1 MITLWG
7 HGNCAGIPRLSSYD
21 EAMTHYKNVVP
32 IRGRKEEVKPLGRN
46 RRFTWYRIVEQTIAN
61 QGENSEY
68 KVYTCQLYGQ
78 DVVSYFPNGDIKL
91 SVTSWNNITLGAFM
105 NFVLGGVGNI
115 VSESGKWF
123 FQNNRKQLFRFN
135 NNMVLRKGEDG
146 LFTPTEVVADR
157 VHKINRKA
165 INALRKKYKV
175 VIDYGKTML
184 ALDHKI
190 GKLDQLQLRKN
201 GITSNR
207 FVPYHN
213 WESKDSYS
221 SRAKWFELA
230 NKQIESGDLELLYD
244 LAQYVAMAS
253 GRYSYR
259 DDTYSCEPEWYVNYL
274 DDMIKHQYA
283 EEVFTVEELPIG
295 QASADRNK
303 RYVTVR
309 KIY

>member
-7 HGNCAGIPRLSSYD
+7 HGNCAGIPRLSSYT
-21 EAMTHYKNVVP
+21 EAMTHYNTVVP
-32 IRGRKEEVKPLGRN
+32 IRGRKEEVKPLGKN

-146 LFTPTEVVADR
+146 LFMPTEIVADR

-184 ALDHKI
+184 AIDNNTSKI
-190 GKLDQLQLRKN
+190 DQLALRKH
-201 GITSNR
+201 GISSNR

-221 SRAKWFELA
+221 SRARWFELA
-230 NKQIESGDLELLYD
+230 NEQIESGDLELLYD
-244 LAQYVAMAS
+244 LAQYVAIAS

-259 DDTYSCEPEWYVNYL
+259 DDIYYCEPQAYVNYL
-274 DDMIKHQYA
+274 DDMIKHHYA

-295 QASADRNK
+295 EASADRNK